1 MLVNP
6 LLHFRQD
13 EVVDG
18 LPRAQ
23 SRPHLRCAQFDGFD
37 GQNGASPP
45 LAAASKRCEL
55 LSEGSREFIRVA
67 GRALSSRKS
76 DRLF

>member
-37 GQNGASPP
+37 GQNGAFPP
-45 LAAASKRCEL
+45 FAVTAECGKLQGELA
-55 LSEGSREFIRVA
+55 GEFIRVA